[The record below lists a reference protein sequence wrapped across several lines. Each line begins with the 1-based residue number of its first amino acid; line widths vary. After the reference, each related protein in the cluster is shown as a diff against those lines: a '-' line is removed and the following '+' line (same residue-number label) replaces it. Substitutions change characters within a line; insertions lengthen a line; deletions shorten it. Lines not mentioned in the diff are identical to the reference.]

1 MLLKDFK
8 RRLASHG
15 KTLEDYGLDIDRE
28 TNLKID
34 LKMPTELQERIDAI
48 KIDDAQLKLQTL
60 NDDYPN
66 NVEQQ
71 IFMDN
76 IEV

>member
-1 MLLKDFK
+1 MLLRDFK
-8 RRLASHG
+8 RRLSSHG

-34 LKMPTELQERIDAI
+34 LEMPTELQERMDAI
-48 KIDDAQLKLQTL
+48 KMDDAQLKLQTL
-60 NDDYPN
+60 NDEYPN

-71 IFMDN
+71 IFMDKV
-76 IEV
+76 EV

>member
-1 MLLKDFK
+1 MMLKDFK
-8 RRLASHG
+8 RRLSSHG

-28 TNLKID
+28 TSLKID
-34 LKMPTELQERIDAI
+34 LEMPTELQERMDAI
-48 KIDDAQLKLQTL
+48 KMDGAQLKLQTL
-60 NDDYPN
+60 NEEYPN

-71 IFMDN
+71 IFMDH